1 MSPLRVLAGLDL
13 VITALRREH
22 FFFSACDCH
31 VLADDLAPARDHYA
45 KIVAKQRK
53 MKRTPS
59 SQEIHQVMLEDIF
72 RK

>member
-1 MSPLRVLAGLDL
+1 MSAHRVLASLDL